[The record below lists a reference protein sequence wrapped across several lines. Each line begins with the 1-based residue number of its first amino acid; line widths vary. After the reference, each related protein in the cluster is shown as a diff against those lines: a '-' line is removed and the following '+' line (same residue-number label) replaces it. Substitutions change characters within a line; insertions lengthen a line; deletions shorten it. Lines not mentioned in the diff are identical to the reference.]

1 MSQVSN
7 RPDLMNLSF
16 SGCGFLC
23 VYHTGV
29 AAAIKEYAPHLTQN
43 RISGASAGSIIA
55 AALLNGICISQT
67 TSTILKV
74 VTQANKRTLGPVNPQ
89 FNLLEI
95 VREEVEK
102 TLPPDA
108 YKTCTNRLFIS
119 LTRWADRE
127 NVIVSEYCSNEDLVD
142 AIMCSCFIPFYCG
155 FSRPKYRGV
164 EYMDGGLS
172 NNQPVYDRHTVTVS
186 PFSGESD
193 ICPPDWD
200 SASMF
205 GLYFHRT
212 SVRLTTRNM
221 FRLMACFL
229 PRNAEDC
236 AKMCLQG
243 FEDALR
249 FLTKNG
255 LAPCIRCLT
264 ILTNTEGAVC
274 PRSDAELNGSGNAP
288 GPSKK
293 PRKRTPSQRTNYDS
307 DMETCCE
314 SEHVYNTGVHSVVP
328 PLLMKPFTEAIAAEQ
343 SMFAYL
349 FSFRIMKLART
360 AFGLSVLPID
370 VAVLL
375 AKNILT
381 WLSAVAAPPWLVHKF
396 QQLSHFILNEIGTQ
410 QSRYTKFS
418 CHMSVME
425 FDSAQLQKYDE
436 KDFEMIEMSD
446 DAKRELEIIKE
457 VERKKKGGVDLQCKD
472 SAAKRK
478 LSKHSSFDDASARKS
493 DSPSGSKT
501 PSTSSAVAKDW
512 TYMAR
517 KGNFQKRLILF
528 YFQDDVDSLQH
539 VIKYSQQHDAMYEFH
554 YYDENNKLKSFELF
568 NMADPTKRHT
578 CHSSID
584 SPRCVSTVLEECE
597 QPEPLGCSM
606 RRMGAPFHLSTQS
619 LPVPLQQHS
628 LRSIPASPEPLVDS
642 VERTSTSPPDVDE
655 VDSGLSGMDA
665 HPRTSISSNSSHKWD
680 RQSTSN
686 AYGRRD
692 ACCSPV
698 RHLSSTNSNSVRSLN
713 SGATSSASTSGTLV
727 SSGSRKSHVQRR
739 HTMATSLP
747 FNRKHSILQPTSSVK
762 QQQQPRG
769 LPSLIS
775 SDSEADGGEKLFV
788 PSRRFRRTSND
799 YDAGQ
804 EESDEE
810 EEEEKQEIQTQRSC
824 KHSKEETN
832 V

>member
-1 MSQVSN
+1 
-7 RPDLMNLSF
+7 
-16 SGCGFLC
+16 
-23 VYHTGV
+23 
-29 AAAIKEYAPHLTQN
+29 
-43 RISGASAGSIIA
+43 
-55 AALLNGICISQT
+55 
-67 TSTILKV
+67 
-74 VTQANKRTLGPVNPQ
+74 
-89 FNLLEI
+89 
-95 VREEVEK
+95 
-102 TLPPDA
+102 
-108 YKTCTNRLFIS
+108 
-119 LTRWADRE
+119 
-127 NVIVSEYCSNEDLVD
+127 
-142 AIMCSCFIPFYCG
+142 
-155 FSRPKYRGV
+155 
-164 EYMDGGLS
+164 
-172 NNQPVYDRHTVTVS
+172 
-186 PFSGESD
+186 
-193 ICPPDWD
+193 
-200 SASMF
+200 MF

-274 PRSDAELNGSGNAP
+274 PLSDAELSGSGNAP

-360 AFGLSVLPID
+360 AFGLSVLPVD

-381 WLSAVAAPPWLVHKF
+381 WLSAVAAPPWLVHKL

-425 FDSAQLQKYDE
+425 FDSVHPQKYDE

-446 DAKRELEIIKE
+446 DAKRELEMIKE
-457 VERKKKGGVDLQCKD
+457 VERKKKGGVDL
-472 SAAKRK
+472 
-478 LSKHSSFDDASARKS
+478 
-493 DSPSGSKT
+493 
-501 PSTSSAVAKDW
+501 
-512 TYMAR
+512 
-517 KGNFQKRLILF
+517 
-528 YFQDDVDSLQH
+528 DDVDSLQH

-597 QPEPLGCSM
+597 QPEPIGCSM

-655 VDSGLSGMDA
+655 VDSGLSGMDV
-665 HPRTSISSNSSHKWD
+665 HPRISISSNSSHKWD

-686 AYGRRD
+686 AYSRRD

-698 RHLSSTNSNSVRSLN
+698 RHFSSTNSNSVRSLN

-747 FNRKHSILQPTSSVK
+747 FNRKHSIPQPTSSVK
-762 QQQQPRG
+762 QQQQQARG

-810 EEEEKQEIQTQRSC
+810 EEEEEKQEIQTQRSC
-824 KHSKEETN
+824 KHIKEETN